1 MCFLILNESPQ
12 ENLIVL
18 DGFKKLDSFLVEIQN
33 RKYLHLYNCFGYIYL
48 FQNLSQT
55 VSEVEAEWERKTSS
69 YEKYLCLVFP
79 SSLLFPNPSYIKRAQ
94 PSPKKDYFDAQI
106 LSAGGFGR
114 IGV

>member
-1 MCFLILNESPQ
+1 MGLK
-12 ENLIVL
+12 NLIVFLWRYKTENIYICIIVL
-18 DGFKKLDSFLVEIQN
+18 DI
-33 RKYLHLYNCFGYIYL
+33 YIYL

-55 VSEVEAEWERKTSS
+55 ISEVEAEWERKTSS
-69 YEKYLCLVFP
+69 YGKYLCLVFP